1 MILEIIAIV
10 LGILVVV
17 LGFTT
22 FNLLNKNEKAEDI
35 LVSHQ
40 EFINK
45 VDEHIT
51 FSEKR
56 LRQIDERGVFKSDDE
71 IGWFF
76 NEMIA
81 IQTHDGLYD
90 AGNEKYLKRFMPEQ
104 RPRTSL
110 PYILHQADMLA
121 ARVEW
126 EKEWLPKFSQN
137 SVEEPKKQFNLKS
150 NTNVKSKA
158 LNKLSSPGLKNM
170 LDNL

>member
-76 NEMIA
+76 NEIKK
-81 IQTHDGLYD
+81 IQNDL
-90 AGNEKYLKRFMPEQ
+90 
-104 RPRTSL
+104 
-110 PYILHQADMLA
+110 
-121 ARVEW
+121 
-126 EKEWLPKFSQN
+126 SQ
-137 SVEEPKKQFNLKS
+137 LR
-150 NTNVKSKA
+150 
-158 LNKLSSPGLKNM
+158 KNRQ
-170 LDNL
+170 